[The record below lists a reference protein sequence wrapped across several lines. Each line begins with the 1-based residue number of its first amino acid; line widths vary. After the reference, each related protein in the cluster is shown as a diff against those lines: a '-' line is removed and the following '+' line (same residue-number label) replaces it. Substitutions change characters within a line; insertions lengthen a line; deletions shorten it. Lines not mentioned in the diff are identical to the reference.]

1 MMLSIYFNR
10 RRVGGGRQGR
20 WAEGK
25 WSLSFSPRSRC
36 STSATATLYKGRVK
50 DAIVRPRLAKVFE
63 HFFRPILEE
72 VSMTSVL
79 SLCYLKLN
87 WCFAAMMTMIR
98 RNLQVSELESC
109 RGLGNYLRRLPIFA
123 FYSFFTSLYLPFIQP
138 FLFLYLAFI
147 HFFASFHLGF
157 IHSYSFL

>member
-50 DAIVRPRLAKVFE
+50 DCNSQTQACKTFWA
-63 HFFRPILEE
+63 FFRPISVG
-72 VSMTSVL
+72 VSMSSVL

-123 FYSFFTSLYLPFIQP
+123 FYSTFSIPISCFYSFFAS
-138 FLFLYLAFI
+138 LYLAFI
-147 HFFASFHLGF
+147 H
-157 IHSYSFL
+157 SYSFW

>member
-1 MMLSIYFNR
+1 MLSIYFNR

-36 STSATATLYKGRVK
+36 STSATSTLYNGRVK

-63 HFFRPILEE
+63 DFFRPISEE

-98 RNLQVSELESC
+98 RIFVNRAKARATMELIYKDVKMTSIT
-109 RGLGNYLRRLPIFA
+109 LSITYKYKIIFWHEW
-123 FYSFFTSLYLPFIQP
+123 STR
-138 FLFLYLAFI
+138 
-147 HFFASFHLGF
+147 
-157 IHSYSFL
+157 